1 MGTRSNACLEEDRP
15 PAALTPGGAPDIVLD
30 SLDAFVSE
38 ETLPARTSRSHDDA
52 ALDAFDLEAA
62 ASADPPLPRSTPW
75 RSMAGAAGVV
85 GVIAV
90 GLLVK
95 APGHVPS
102 PPDAARSSANTTAAE
117 TRPPDPP
124 RATALPPM
132 QPPASSIEAP
142 AETNRPLRQN
152 PPTLQVEPA
161 GSAAINGLAGRATD
175 EGVASPAPTT
185 GNVMASSPSLTIDA
199 GIGVV
204 LPAAGPV
211 PEIPPAKVNALLVPD
226 GEPAPLPSE
235 PARSSAEDQVNAVLA
250 RFQAGYSRLDAASV
264 QAIWPSVD
272 RSRLERAFRN
282 LEWQKLEFSECR
294 LDVTGAA
301 ATAICTG
308 VVEYGTRVG
317 SRRAREARRWTFA
330 LQEQSA
336 GWLIQNVL
344 MR

>member
-15 PAALTPGGAPDIVLD
+15 PAALTPRGAPDIVLD

-38 ETLPARTSRSHDDA
+38 ETLPARTSRSQNDA
-52 ALDAFDLEAA
+52 ALDAFDLEPA

-95 APGHVPS
+95 APGHVPP
-102 PPDAARSSANTTAAE
+102 PPDAARSSTNATAAE

-142 AETNRPLRQN
+142 AETDRPLRHN
-152 PPTLQVEPA
+152 PPTLQVERTA
-161 GSAAINGLAGRATD
+161 LTGRATD
-175 EGVASPAPTT
+175 EGVASPAATT
-185 GNVMASSPSLTIDA
+185 GNVMASNPSLTIAA

-211 PEIPPAKVNALLVPD
+211 PEVPPSNVKALLVPD
-226 GEPAPLPSE
+226 DEPAPLPSE

-250 RFQAGYSRLDAASV
+250 RFQTGYSRLDAGSV

-282 LEWQKLEFSECR
+282 LEWQKLEFSACR

-301 ATAICTG
+301 VTAICTG

-317 SRRAREARRWTFA
+317 NRRARDARTWTFA
-330 LQEQSA
+330 LREASA
-336 GWLIQNVL
+336 GWLIQDVL